1 MTDVTPVAPRG
12 TLAETE
18 MKAQLSLA
26 HISMIAA
33 NAGVEILDPRVDY
46 NGVDLTLRSY
56 AKYPGVTGAEL
67 DVQLKCTSQQELQ
80 HTKHISWSLERQSY
94 IKLADPERYSPAAL
108 AVLVVPDDYDQWL
121 DQTEERLLA
130 RSCMYFSQASTWEP
144 IDDDAGSKTVRCL
157 RTDMLNVLSLLE
169 LMRLSAEAK
178 VMSFS

>member
-1 MTDVTPVAPRG
+1 MTNTASIAPRG
-12 TLAETE
+12 TLPEPE

-33 NAGVEILDPRVDY
+33 NAGLEILYSSVDY

-56 AKYPGVTGAEL
+56 ARYPGVTGADL
-67 DVQLKCTSQQELQ
+67 DVQLKCTSQQDLQ
-80 HTKHISWSLERQSY
+80 HKSHIAWSLERQSY
-94 IKLADPERYSPAAL
+94 IKLADPDRYSPAVL

-130 RSCMYFSQASTWEP
+130 RSCMYFSQASNWEP
-144 IDDDAGSKTVRCL
+144 IAENANSKTIRCL
-157 RTDMLNVLSLLE
+157 RRDMLNVSSLLE

-178 VMSFS
+178 AMGFS